1 MLLYA
6 AKQSRLQKLC
16 RLICDGVR
24 FISRPHQSH
33 WIDNFIQHTSDLLH
47 TVYDEHPEPQSLEL
61 LSAPALQG
69 TQRFPRR
76 FQFHKGHAAPG
87 QERQPVR
94 RAVPAGEINFRQR
107 PPCVFTADAS
117 LRSIRDSRI
126 CTPPRSLRP
135 SAVKS
140 WSGAKL
146 VRGVL
151 PLTYFAHS
159 LTAFLAYLL
168 DFYIRP
174 IRAKCAAAKGGFS
187 FKQVLRYLR
196 QQRKNRPLS
205 ANVHHAFLCVVS
217 SSSGRSC
224 TTPLVTT

>member
-1 MLLYA
+1 MWIQFQIPASLPPKISVLCLA
-6 AKQSRLQKLC
+6 AVRCQADDDVSSPDTPAARAASLRRRCKGRSVFPGAFSSTKAMRPRGRSVSRS
-16 RLICDGVR
+16 G
-24 FISRPHQSH
+24 
-33 WIDNFIQHTSDLLH
+33 
-47 TVYDEHPEPQSLEL
+47 
-61 LSAPALQG
+61 APS
-69 TQRFPRR
+69 
-76 FQFHKGHAAPG
+76 
-87 QERQPVR
+87 QP
-94 RAVPAGEINFRQR
+94 GEINFRQR

-205 ANVHHAFLCVVS
+205 ADVHHAFLCVVS

>member
-1 MLLYA
+1 MPDSHGGLY
-6 AKQSRLQKLC
+6 C
-16 RLICDGVR
+16 
-24 FISRPHQSH
+24 
-33 WIDNFIQHTSDLLH
+33 IQHTSDLLH
-47 TVYDEHPEPQSLEL
+47 AVYDEHPEPQPLEL
-61 LSAPALQG
+61 LPAPALQG
-69 TQRFPRR
+69 TQSLPRR
-76 FQFHKGHAAPG
+76 FQLHKGHAAPG
-87 QERQPVR
+87 QGASAGQARPSQP
-94 RAVPAGEINFRQR
+94 GEINFRQR

-126 CTPPRSLRP
+126 CTPPRSLRL

-205 ANVHHAFLCVVS
+205 ADVHHAFLCVVS
-217 SSSGRSC
+217 SSSGRAC
-224 TTPLVTT
+224 TTPLITT